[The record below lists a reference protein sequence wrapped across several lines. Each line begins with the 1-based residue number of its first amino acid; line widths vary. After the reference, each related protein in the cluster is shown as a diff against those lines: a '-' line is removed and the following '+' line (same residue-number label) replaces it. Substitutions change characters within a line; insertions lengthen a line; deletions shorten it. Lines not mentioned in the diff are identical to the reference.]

1 MRVVV
6 RRFVRIVCLVLA
18 AGLIC
23 ALLVRYSP
31 GALVDE
37 RELNPHLGEDSLV
50 ALRAEKAE
58 QRNIWTN
65 LRAYFTGLS
74 RGDLGFSKSSNAP
87 IAQLIAER
95 APETIAELG
104 VGLAGGWLLGFGL
117 AVPVGRFRR
126 AWVYRRRFDHR
137 RRAGAESADALIAYL
152 WLVAG
157 MKAGLVL
164 VVVLAPRIFRFA
176 RNLLVQ
182 AYGATHVE
190 MARARGLSETRI
202 LWAHV
207 LPSIRPQL
215 LALAAASASMAIGAA
230 IPIEAICD
238 VPGLGR
244 LAWQAAMARD
254 LPLLVNLT
262 MLVAIVT
269 TIATSISDLTTSR
282 ESVKQRGRRMKTTRL
297 IALIF

>member
-1 MRVVV
+1 MKVVV
-6 RRFVRIVCLVLA
+6 RRLARIVCLVLA

-37 RELNPHLGEDSLV
+37 RELNPHLGEDSLA

-65 LRAYFTGLS
+65 LRAYFAGLS
-74 RGDLGFSKSSNAP
+74 RGDLGYSKSSNAP

-95 APETIAELG
+95 APETAAELAI
-104 VGLAGGWLLGFGL
+104 GLAGAWLLGLGL
-117 AVPVGRFRR
+117 AIPVGRFRR
-126 AWVYRRRFDHR
+126 AWGYDAASSTF
-137 RRAGAESADALIAYL
+137 AGLVLSLPTALIAYL

-164 VVVLAPRIFRFA
+164 IVVLAPRIFRFA

-202 LWAHV
+202 LCSHV
-207 LPSIRPQL
+207 LPSIAPQL
-215 LALAAASASMAIGAA
+215 VALAAASASMAIGAA

-262 MLVAIVT
+262 MLVAVVT
-269 TIATSISDLTTSR
+269 TIATSISDITTSR
-282 ESVKQRGRRMKTTRL
+282 E
-297 IALIF
+297 ADA

>member
-1 MRVVV
+1 MVVV
-6 RRFVRIVCLVLA
+6 RRLARIVCLVLA

-23 ALLVRYSP
+23 AWLVRFSP

-37 RELNPHLGEDSLV
+37 RELNPHLGEDSLA

-58 QRNIWTN
+58 QRNIWAN
-65 LRAYFTGLS
+65 LRAYFAGLS

-87 IAQLIAER
+87 IAQLIAQR
-95 APETIAELG
+95 APETAAELG
-104 VGLAGGWLLGFGL
+104 IGLAGGWLLGFGL
-117 AVPVGRFRR
+117 AIPVGRFRR
-126 AWVYRRRFDHR
+126 AWVYDAASTTV
-137 RRAGAESADALIAYL
+137 AGLALSLPTALIAYL

-164 VVVLAPRIFRFA
+164 IVVLAPRIFRFA

-182 AYGATHVE
+182 AYSATHVE

-202 LWAHV
+202 LLAHV
-207 LPSIRPQL
+207 LPSIGPQL

-262 MLVAIVT
+262 MLVAVVT

-282 ESVKQRGRRMKTTRL
+282 EPVGKE
-297 IALIF
+297 AAA

>member
-37 RELNPHLGEDSLV
+37 RELNPHLGEDSLA
-50 ALRAEKAE
+50 ALRAEKAD
-58 QRNIWTN
+58 QRNVWTN
-65 LRAYFTGLS
+65 LRAYLTGLS
-74 RGDLGFSKSSNAP
+74 RGDLGFSTSSNAP

-104 VGLAGGWLLGFGL
+104 IGLAGGWLLGLGL
-117 AVPVGRFRR
+117 AIPVGRFRR
-126 AWVYRRRFDHR
+126 AWAYDAASTTVV
-137 RRAGAESADALIAYL
+137 GLVLSLPTALIAYL

-207 LPSIRPQL
+207 LPSIGPQL

-262 MLVAIVT
+262 MLVAVVT
-269 TIATSISDLTTSR
+269 TIATSISDLTTPR
-282 ESVKQRGRRMKTTRL
+282 EPVGKE
-297 IALIF
+297 AAA

>member
-6 RRFVRIVCLVLA
+6 RRLVRIVCLVLA

-23 ALLVRYSP
+23 ALLVRFSP

-37 RELNPHLGEDSLV
+37 RELNPHLGEDSLA

-65 LRAYFTGLS
+65 LRAYFAGLS

-95 APETIAELG
+95 APETAAELG
-104 VGLAGGWLLGFGL
+104 IGLAGGWLLGFGL
-117 AVPVGRFRR
+117 AIPVGRFRR
-126 AWVYRRRFDHR
+126 AWVYDAASTTV
-137 RRAGAESADALIAYL
+137 AGLVLSLPTALIAYL

-190 MARARGLSETRI
+190 MARARGLSEIRI

-207 LPSIRPQL
+207 LPSIGPQL

-262 MLVAIVT
+262 MLVAVVT

-282 ESVKQRGRRMKTTRL
+282 EPIGKE
-297 IALIF
+297 AAA